1 MVLVLLGILTAVAV
15 PKYFDLQEEARMNAA
30 SAAIAEAQSRI
41 NATFAQ
47 KILTGASCL
56 EAIGAINASIDSIA
70 DGPDKTFGEF
80 QLVFGNLPTDGSTV
94 DVSVKMGGVAL
105 GTGPLGTLAAVK
117 CTDPD
122 SGSGNSGTSGS
133 AATGPSSLDGFS
145 DITQTGRCTSGAAG
159 PGVVAKYPQGNCS
172 HASTADMIAIAE
184 QAFGE
189 VLSSLGSPFNSLED
203 VGYWR
208 YLDGG
213 TGTKSLI
220 WTGTDISGITTLQR
234 VPFIQAQQDAQRN
247 MTYYVG
253 LVSAKGINGQGAIMV
268 QDGQSGTNGAVWN
281 ETNISYSGDINYIK
295 NTSGEV
301 IGGKYVVQGESGY
314 VYSNTQQGYSNYQDV
329 LAIYNQLA
337 RQMRDDLKYRPIA
350 DGTPALQ

>member
-1 MVLVLLGILTAVAV
+1 
-15 PKYFDLQEEARMNAA
+15 
-30 SAAIAEAQSRI
+30 
-41 NATFAQ
+41 
-47 KILTGASCL
+47 
-56 EAIGAINASIDSIA
+56 
-70 DGPDKTFGEF
+70 
-80 QLVFGNLPTDGSTV
+80 
-94 DVSVKMGGVAL
+94 
-105 GTGPLGTLAAVK
+105 
-117 CTDPD
+117 
-122 SGSGNSGTSGS
+122 
-133 AATGPSSLDGFS
+133 
-145 DITQTGRCTSGAAG
+145 
-159 PGVVAKYPQGNCS
+159 
-172 HASTADMIAIAE
+172 MIAIAE

-234 VPFIQAQQDAQRN
+234 VPFIQAQQDAQGN

-281 ETNISYSGDINYIK
+281 EMNISYSGDINYIK

-314 VYSNTQQGYSNYQDV
+314 VYSNTQQGYSNYQDA

-337 RQMRDDLKYRPIA
+337 GQMTDDLKYRPIA